1 MKREYIKSLALLI
14 VGVAALV
21 IYIVYAIDV
30 EKFLR
35 VISGANALFAL
46 SILCAFTATF
56 LYSYGWH
63 STNFRCYAW
72 EAT

>member
-35 VISGANALFAL
+35 VISGANALFAEPIVVGGDSQL
-46 SILCAFTATF
+46 DGIW
-56 LYSYGWH
+56 G
-63 STNFRCYAW
+63 
-72 EAT
+72 EALFHPSRTPN